1 MGQNSGRIYE
11 FGEFRL
17 DVARHRLFHLKESVP
32 IRRKTYEILLLL
44 VESGGELVEKEKI
57 LDQVWNNLSVEE
69 NNLTQHIHKLRRILG
84 DTTKDQEYILTVP
97 GKGYIFIK
105 SVQLVFDETTDGT
118 DVTARPTSPPLSE
131 YVPDGRESGEV
142 GPRPSPFPSLW
153 TRFRTPTLTLV
164 GLILLGALAVAV
176 SIKVE
181 WWRQPAG
188 EAANVPTLTT
198 FVALPGL
205 ERHLDFSPDGRYLA
219 FSSEGE
225 TRDNEDIYVKMID
238 QDVMWRVTSHPDR
251 DSHVAWS
258 PDGTQLAF
266 LRNSGQYTKQYKL
279 MVVPIRGG
287 VEQEIG
293 MVWGGL
299 DWAPDGK
306 YLAVSDY
313 EGLGTA
319 TGLYLVSP
327 DGRERRNLTTPPVS
341 YFDTSP
347 RFSPDGKRLAFVRWR
362 VNSNA
367 DIFLLTMDTG
377 ESRQMTFDDKRV
389 TDLRWASNGEEI
401 YFVSNRKDSN
411 RLWRLPVAGGEPV
424 LMALAPTDLE
434 SIAIA
439 RATAA
444 PDSSD
449 GDLFAFTQAITD
461 TVIDIFTA
469 SGAGSSLRRPKCT
482 INSSRGDDTPRF
494 SPDGS
499 KIAFVSTRTGS
510 EEIWIAESD
519 CSNPSQ
525 LTRFNQLGVGSP
537 RWSPNG
543 EKIVFDRN
551 VDGNTD
557 IFTINANGTDLRQ
570 LTTDKAI
577 ENMPSWSA
585 NGEWIYFSSYK
596 SAVSQIYRIPARGGE
611 VVPVSLSRGR
621 EPIESSDGLSLYY
634 TNSDRLWR
642 KDLRSG
648 REAMIPELAEVPI
661 GRYWDISGS
670 TIYYISQ
677 QTGENPIVRT
687 LNLTNR
693 RAEQLS
699 ELPGSLARWVPG
711 LDFAPPENLL
721 AVGYVANRFGDISL
735 VRGLLR

>member
-1 MGQNSGRIYE
+1 
-11 FGEFRL
+11 
-17 DVARHRLFHLKESVP
+17 
-32 IRRKTYEILLLL
+32 
-44 VESGGELVEKEKI
+44 
-57 LDQVWNNLSVEE
+57 
-69 NNLTQHIHKLRRILG
+69 
-84 DTTKDQEYILTVP
+84 
-97 GKGYIFIK
+97 
-105 SVQLVFDETTDGT
+105 
-118 DVTARPTSPPLSE
+118 
-131 YVPDGRESGEV
+131 
-142 GPRPSPFPSLW
+142 
-153 TRFRTPTLTLV
+153 
-164 GLILLGALAVAV
+164 
-176 SIKVE
+176 
-181 WWRQPAG
+181 
-188 EAANVPTLTT
+188 
-198 FVALPGL
+198 
-205 ERHLDFSPDGRYLA
+205 
-219 FSSEGE
+219 
-225 TRDNEDIYVKMID
+225 
-238 QDVMWRVTSHPDR
+238 
-251 DSHVAWS
+251 
-258 PDGTQLAF
+258 
-266 LRNSGQYTKQYKL
+266 
-279 MVVPIRGG
+279 
-287 VEQEIG
+287 
-293 MVWGGL
+293 
-299 DWAPDGK
+299 
-306 YLAVSDY
+306 
-313 EGLGTA
+313 
-319 TGLYLVSP
+319 
-327 DGRERRNLTTPPVS
+327 
-341 YFDTSP
+341 
-347 RFSPDGKRLAFVRWR
+347 
-362 VNSNA
+362 
-367 DIFLLTMDTG
+367 
-377 ESRQMTFDDKRV
+377 
-389 TDLRWASNGEEI
+389 
-401 YFVSNRKDSN
+401 
-411 RLWRLPVAGGEPV
+411 
-424 LMALAPTDLE
+424 
-434 SIAIA
+434 
-439 RATAA
+439 
-444 PDSSD
+444 
-449 GDLFAFTQAITD
+449 
-461 TVIDIFTA
+461 VIDIFTA

-510 EEIWIAESD
+510 EEIWIAGSD